1 MATLLRLSHIGRFR
15 QKFFLTRK
23 RLASLLDVDVSTLYR
38 WEKEDKSPDPEFQLR
53 LDDLRTLFLS
63 DPHWR
68 YHPDA
73 DIRTAAYLPSSKVKL
88 SIPPPVLPTAP
99 APGRGRGYTLSRRVD
114 SGRTMLGVTKWR
126 LYAPN
131 SGDPGHQHHQHLL
144 DGPPDKPPYAAVY
157 YSFLD
162 DGEERRLH
170 EWRNGALVPT
180 RRLDKHWNVEPEPDP
195 DVVDLAE
202 IGGDGPAPEPA
213 PKPNPDGSYDIE
225 DDWEPPSSG

>member
-1 MATLLRLSHIGRFR
+1 MTQSYIGKFR
-15 QKFFLTRK
+15 QKFFLPRK
-23 RLASLLDVDVSTLYR
+23 RLASLLDVDPSTVYR
-38 WEKEDKSPDPEFQLR
+38 WEVEDKPLTPEFQQR

-63 DPHWR
+63 DPRWR
-68 YHPDA
+68 YYPDA
-73 DIRTAAYLPSSKVKL
+73 DVRTAAYAPFPTVKF
-88 SIPPPVLPTAP
+88 SISPPVLPAKP
-99 APGRGRGYTLSRRVD
+99 AEGRGRGYTLSRRVD

-131 SGDPGHQHHQHLL
+131 PGDPGHQHHQHLL
-144 DGPPDKPPYAAVY
+144 EGPPDKPPYAAVY

-162 DGEERRLH
+162 DGEKRQLH

-202 IGGDGPAPEPA
+202 VGGDGPAP
-213 PKPNPDGSYDIE
+213 KPSPDGSYDIE
-225 DDWEPPSSG
+225 DDWEPPASG